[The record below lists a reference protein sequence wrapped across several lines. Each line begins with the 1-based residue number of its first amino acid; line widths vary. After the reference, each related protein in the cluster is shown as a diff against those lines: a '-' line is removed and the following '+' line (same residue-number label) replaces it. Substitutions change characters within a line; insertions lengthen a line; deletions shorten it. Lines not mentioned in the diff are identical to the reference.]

1 MNLILLGPPGVGKG
15 TQAKQIAELKH
26 IPHISTGDM
35 LRENIK
41 NDTELG
47 KKAKEFMDKG
57 LLVPDTV
64 VISMMAQRI
73 REKECE
79 KGFLLDGYPRTIPQ
93 AEALEEDLKKLD
105 RTIDRVINLKA
116 DSDVLVE
123 RISGRRVCKDCGQS
137 YHIKNQPS
145 KVEGVC
151 DKCRGE
157 LFQRDDDK
165 EETVKT
171 RVSVYE
177 DQTAPLIDFYR
188 ERGVLEDIDGT
199 KGIDEIFQEISKI
212 L

>member
-15 TQAKQIAELKH
+15 TQAKKIAKLKN

-35 LRENIK
+35 LRENIQK
-41 NDTELG
+41 GTSLG
-47 KKAKEFMDKG
+47 KEAKEYMDKG
-57 LLVPDTV
+57 LLVPDSV

-73 REKECE
+73 REEDCKD
-79 KGFLLDGYPRTIPQ
+79 GFLLDGYPRTIPQ
-93 AEALEEDLKKLD
+93 AESLEKDLKELNKI
-105 RTIDRVINLKA
+105 IDYAINLKA
-116 DSDVLVE
+116 DSSVLVE
-123 RISGRRVCKDCGQS
+123 RISGRRVCKECGQM
-137 YHIKNQPS
+137 YHIKNQPP

-151 DKCRGE
+151 DKCKGE

-177 DQTAPLIDFYR
+177 NQTAPLIDFYKD
-188 ERGVLEDIDGT
+188 RGVLKNIDGT
-199 KGIDEIFQEISKI
+199 KSIDEIFKEISKI